1 MCRCN
6 ERRKALTKAF
16 AAATQGEA
24 STVAT
29 ELNFVTS
36 SAIEDAA
43 AAMKR
48 APNALAV
55 RVQAARIRLG
65 GLRR

>member
-6 ERRKALTKAF
+6 ERRKALANALKAV
-16 AAATQGEA
+16 AQGDAPKIA
-24 STVAT
+24 S

-36 SAIEDAA
+36 TAIEDAA
-43 AAMKR
+43 AAMKN
-48 APNALAV
+48 APSALAL

-65 GLRR
+65 GMRR

>member
-6 ERRKALTKAF
+6 ERRKSLANALKAV
-16 AAATQGEA
+16 AQADAPTI
-24 STVAT
+24 AT
-29 ELNFVTS
+29 ELNFITTT
-36 SAIEDAA
+36 AIEDAA

-48 APNALAV
+48 TPSALAL

-65 GLRR
+65 GMRR